1 MTVARSAL
9 RPLAFL
15 ATALGAVFNLATA
28 DILSDCLDARQAG
41 KVGAA
46 EICQAEWRRAE
57 AAGDFV
63 TAAHALFQLA
73 ILARRHGQF
82 GEAQSHLQ
90 TIALMPGTDEDWP
103 PQYRLAREQGIL
115 AHVQRQPAQ
124 ALSFFR
130 SAQALARV
138 HQDPDRVARSLND
151 LGNAYR
157 HIGANREALDAYIQS
172 LEIKRQGDDR
182 QLGTTLN
189 NIADLF
195 REIEDHRQAESFYQK
210 ALDQHRR
217 HDDKHH
223 LAHSLESMAYL
234 ALAQGQLDNAT
245 GLAAESFTGFER
257 LAATPD
263 QVRVATLQARIA
275 WMDQQFERADQW
287 LATAKD
293 LAVRSDVA
301 LPPGWYNIQAD
312 RWTEDGQTTEAWNLL
327 KAVEPAT
334 ARWPIQDRLEMLQR
348 LANLGEMVGDL
359 SAALGWK
366 RALHEEAMQASD
378 SQRERDLTRQ
388 RVLFEVAEQQRDI
401 DRLEAEAAL
410 QRVAMDAQRARTW
423 WVALAG
429 ILAVALVVM
438 VAGSLQR
445 RRSSLERERR
455 ARLEATLAGY
465 KKAAEGLRS
474 SHTRLQQL
482 LDASNQAMIGL
493 GADDRILMINSAAC
507 QLLGLEESPIDQHID
522 SLFQSPVIEQLQRQ
536 QRDLQTRNQQGRE
549 LLLDL
554 EPLALEEELQV
565 VMLRSP
571 EMAASEA
578 RDLVPL
584 INRHFAHLQ
593 SFGGMLQ
600 AALEKGN
607 LPDELHQR
615 WRAVDHELH
624 WLAEQLQPI
633 QDDVQSEFRQHLVE
647 LMTESLM
654 LWEKST
660 GMGRVDLAE
669 KSRIWRVTIDEG
681 RLRTRAMDRYL
692 NLAKLPRQPRW
703 REVLRTAYFVL
714 GECPDQDINSL
725 ESRIK
730 RVQLAAQ
737 RLGLS

>member
-1 MTVARSAL
+1 MTVAGSA
-9 RPLAFL
+9 PWSLAVL
-15 ATALGAVFNLATA
+15 ITALVAALNPAGADSLA
-28 DILSDCLDARQAG
+28 DCVVARQAG
-41 KVGAA
+41 KAGAV
-46 EICQAEWRRAE
+46 EICQAEWRQAQAE
-57 AAGDFV
+57 GDFQ
-63 TAAHALFQLA
+63 TAAQALLQLA
-73 ILARRHGQF
+73 ILARRQGEF
-82 GEAQSHLQ
+82 GEAQNHLQ
-90 TIALMPGTDEDWP
+90 RVALMPGIEEDWP
-103 PQYRLAREQGIL
+103 TQYRLAREQGIL

-130 SAQALARV
+130 SAQALARL
-138 HQDPDRVARSLND
+138 HQDGERVARSLND

-172 LEIKRQGDDR
+172 LEIKREMDDR
-182 QLGTTLN
+182 QLGSTLN

-195 REIEDHRQAESFYQK
+195 RELEDYRQAESFYQQ
-210 ALDQHRR
+210 ALDHHRAHEDR
-217 HDDKHH
+217 HH
-223 LAHSLESMAYL
+223 LAHTLESMAYL
-234 ALAQGQLDNAT
+234 ALAQGRLDDAAE
-245 GLAAESFTGFER
+245 LAAESFNGFEQ

-263 QVRVATLQARIA
+263 QIRVATLRARVG
-275 WMDQQFERADQW
+275 WMAQQLDSLDYW
-287 LATAKD
+287 LATANE
-293 LAVRSDVA
+293 LARHSEVA
-301 LPPGWYNIQAD
+301 LPPHWYNLQAD
-312 RWTEDGQTTEAWNLL
+312 RWVAAGRMTEAWELL

-334 ARWPIQDRLEMLQR
+334 ARWPVQDRLAMLRR
-348 LANLGEMVGDL
+348 LADLGEMVGDL

-378 SQRERDLTRQ
+378 SQRDRDLTRQ
-388 RVLFEVAEQQRDI
+388 RVLLEVAEQQRDI
-401 DRLEAEAAL
+401 DRLEAEATL
-410 QRVAMDAQRARTW
+410 QRLAIDAQRTRTW
-423 WVALAG
+423 LVALAG
-429 ILAVALVVM
+429 MLGIALVV
-438 VAGSLQR
+438 VIAGGLQR
-445 RRSSLERERR
+445 KRSRLERERR
-455 ARLEATLAGY
+455 ARLEATMAGY
-465 KKAAEGLRS
+465 KSAAEGLRS
-474 SHTRLQQL
+474 SHARLQQL
-482 LDASNQAMIGL
+482 LDASNQAMLGL
-493 GADDRILMINSAAC
+493 GADDRVLMINSAAC
-507 QLLGLEESPIDQHID
+507 QLLGLDESPLDQHID
-522 SLFQSPVIEQLQRQ
+522 SLFQSPVIEPLQRQ
-536 QRDLQTRNQQGRE
+536 QRDLQTSNLQGRE

-578 RDLVPL
+578 RDLVAL

-600 AALEKGN
+600 AALEKGT
-607 LPDELHQR
+607 LPDELNQR
-615 WRAVDHELH
+615 WRAVDNELQ

-660 GMGRVDLAE
+660 GLGRVDLAE

-714 GECPDQDINSL
+714 GECPDQDTNNL